1 MKRWLL
7 RLASALALAPGAGTA
22 IGAPMGFKDSWMGMS
37 DLSPSWREAWVNYAL
52 TPRDALGAGG
62 LAMRSDDKARTRR
75 LAELNYTRLL
85 QRWNLQ
91 DAQANLWFF
100 AGIGGIEGNDFS
112 GTRLALAPGMQAD
125 YETTRLYFSTTARL
139 YRAERLNHDFASVR
153 AGFSFYEVDYDEVQ
167 PWFILE
173 ARRMRGLSDGVEWT
187 PMLRLVHKRF
197 FVELGANQNR
207 QARFNLMY
215 IF

>member
-1 MKRWLL
+1 
-7 RLASALALAPGAGTA
+7 
-22 IGAPMGFKDSWMGMS
+22 MGMS
-37 DLSPSWREAWVNYAL
+37 DLSPSWREAWVNDAL
-52 TPRDALGAGG
+52 TPRDALGAGA
-62 LAMRSDDKARTRR
+62 LAMRSDDKAGTRR
-75 LAELNYTRLL
+75 LAELNYARRLL

-91 DAQANLWFF
+91 GAQANLWFF

-125 YETTRLYFSTTARL
+125 YETTRVYFSTTARL

-197 FVELGANQNR
+197 FVELGANQDR
-207 QARFNLMY
+207 QARSNLMHLL
-215 IF
+215 